1 MMIYEWNI
9 NLLSKESLCEQIE
22 NLSEGR
28 LYLKNKDKW
37 ENQRINLRDKFYSG
51 KLNTKDYSHKSRILI
66 QNVLGDIDTV
76 FISDNLPF

>member
-9 NLLSKESLCEQIE
+9 NLLSKESLCEQIQ
-22 NLSEGR
+22 NLSEGK
-28 LYLKNKDKW
+28 LYLKNK
-37 ENQRINLRDKFYSG
+37 DKFYSG

-66 QNVLGDIDTV
+66 QNVLDDIDTV

>member
-28 LYLKNKDKW
+28 LYLKNKD
-37 ENQRINLRDKFYSG
+37 NLRDKFYSG
-51 KLNTKDYSHKSRILI
+51 KINTKDYSHKSRILI
-66 QNVLGDIDTV
+66 QNVLDDIDTV